1 MRDGRPA
8 AEWTTAVLEDSKKIK
23 SEAGFSGLINL
34 IDYGEEYDEI

>member
-8 AEWTTAVLEDSKKIK
+8 AEWTTSVLEDGKIIK
-23 SEAGFSGLINL
+23 FEAGFSGSINL